1 MYHHGPTL
9 RRVLR
14 LSLPPHNTRPLM
26 MLWGL
31 GFFLAAALAYL
42 LVLLGRAVDLVWH
55 QNYKRQPVVAP
66 VYILATMRSGT
77 TFLHRLMCLD
87 QRFTYIKLFHTVF
100 PAVAWYRLWS
110 ALGSLDAAIGRPF
123 QRIVG
128 WIESRM
134 FSGWEGIHSTG
145 FNRAEEDEQYWVY
158 MGLTPS
164 VYMFYPFANQ
174 FPESLWVD
182 RLPMDVRAQIADTY
196 EDNIRRHIYAM
207 GGKQLLAKN
216 ALKAG
221 RINTLYERM
230 PDMKIVH
237 IVRHP
242 YNTIPSMLSMYS
254 AVWKAHS
261 PNLPVDGELSQELTQ
276 MVVGYYRAMHD
287 LAGRMPAN
295 QYVLVNYDDL
305 IAEPARTVRR
315 VYDTLELPWTSDF
328 EAELSKACAAS
339 RQYKSSHEYS
349 LEQYGLT
356 RDLIYHELKD
366 LFDHYGWDPGLE
378 KAA

>member
-9 RRVLR
+9 RRALR
-14 LSLPPHNTRPLM
+14 LSLPPHNYRPLM
-26 MLWGL
+26 MLWGV
-31 GFFLAAALAYL
+31 GFFVAAFLAYL
-42 LVLLGRAVDLVWH
+42 LVMLGRAVDLVFH
-55 QNYKRQPVVAP
+55 QSYKRQPVVAP

-87 QRFTYIKLFHTVF
+87 ERFSYIKLFHTVF
-100 PAVAWYRLWS
+100 PAVAWYRLW
-110 ALGSLDAAIGRPF
+110 ATLGSADAAIGKPF
-123 QRIVG
+123 QRLVG

-134 FSGWEGIHSTG
+134 FAGWEGIHSTG

-164 VYMFYPFANQ
+164 VYMFYPFARQ

-182 RLPMDVRAQIADTY
+182 HLPLDERARIADTY
-196 EDNIRRHIYAM
+196 EDNIRRHIYAT

-221 RINTLYERM
+221 RINTLYDRM

-261 PNLPVDGELSQELTQ
+261 PKLPVDGELSQELAR
-276 MVVGYYRAMHD
+276 MVIGYYRAMHD
-287 LAGRMPAN
+287 LAERMPTN
-295 QYVLVNYDDL
+295 QYVRINYDDL
-305 IAEPARTVRR
+305 ISTPLATVRR
-315 VYDTLELPWTSDF
+315 VAPVR
-328 EAELSKACAAS
+328 K
-339 RQYKSSHEYS
+339 
-349 LEQYGLT
+349 
-356 RDLIYHELKD
+356 
-366 LFDHYGWDPGLE
+366 
-378 KAA
+378 